1 MILFVDDDITRHIEF
16 ARRYPGNFQT
26 SSIVLAQAELN
37 LAPSHISELWL
48 DHDLGDGLVSGG
60 YFDGVSGKPVGT
72 VELTVRP
79 LVKWL
84 CESSAVPRSLAINI
98 HSWNLPAS
106 ASIAAQL
113 REVGFLNVVR
123 KPFSFGD
130 EK

>member
-37 LAPSHISELWL
+37 IAPGHITELWL
-48 DHDLGDGLVSGG
+48 DHDLGDGLANGG
-60 YFDGVSGKPVGT
+60 YFDDLTGRPVGA
-72 VELTVRP
+72 VEMTVRP

-84 CESSAVPRSLAINI
+84 CESPVVSRALPIKI
-98 HSWNLPAS
+98 HSWNVPAS

-113 REVGFLNVVR
+113 REVGFSNVVR

-130 EK
+130 LT